1 MTRPWPCKRNRLCPT
16 GNDRKQTFLDKF
28 RPSVYHHIRKRN
40 PTEED
45 PVVYLDDLNTSMT
58 FDLPEV
64 PISKERILKFAK
76 TYDPFR
82 LHYDEDYAKT
92 TRYGQLVA
100 PGVMSFMSVW
110 AKFME
115 LDFFGE
121 ELIAGKSTKIEWFK
135 PVFAG
140 DTLKGSARITN
151 ITPRNAHNGIAEL
164 TIEIRNQHGEL
175 VLTDVTESVVKRKAG

>member
-1 MTRPWPCKRNRLCPT
+1 M
-16 GNDRKQTFLDKF
+16 
-28 RPSVYHHIRKRN
+28 
-40 PTEED
+40 
-45 PVVYLDDLNTSMT
+45 YLDDLNTSIT

-64 PISKERILKFAK
+64 SITKEQMVAFAK
-76 TYDPFR
+76 DYDPFR
-82 LHYDEDYAKT
+82 LHYDEAYAKT

-140 DTLKGSARITN
+140 DTLRGSGRISS
-151 ITPRNAHNGIAEL
+151 ITPRNAYNGIAEL

-175 VLTDVTESVVKRKAG
+175 VLTDVTESVVKRKA

>member
-1 MTRPWPCKRNRLCPT
+1 MC
-16 GNDRKQTFLDKF
+16 QA
-28 RPSVYHHIRKRN
+28 
-40 PTEED
+40 EEE
-45 PVVYLDDLNTSMT
+45 PAVYLEDLNASMT

-64 PISKERILKFAK
+64 PITKERMLEFAK

-82 LHYDEDYAKT
+82 LHHDEDYAKT

-115 LDFFGE
+115 LDVFGE
-121 ELIAGKSTKIEWFK
+121 ELIAGKSTHIEWFK

-140 DTLKGSARITN
+140 DTLKGSARITRL
-151 ITPRNAHNGIAEL
+151 IPRNDYNGIAEL
-164 TIEIRNQHGEL
+164 TIDICNQHGEL
-175 VLTDVTESVVKRKAG
+175 VLTDVTESIVKRKR